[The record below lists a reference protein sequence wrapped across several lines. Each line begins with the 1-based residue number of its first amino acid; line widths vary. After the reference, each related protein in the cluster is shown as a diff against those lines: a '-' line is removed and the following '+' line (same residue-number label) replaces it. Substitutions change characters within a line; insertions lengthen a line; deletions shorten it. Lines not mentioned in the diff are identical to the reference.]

1 MNRRGFIALIVGAR
15 VAAGCK
21 ALASANS
28 PASHA
33 ERVVDAGPVNR
44 YAANRVDG
52 GFREQGFFLVR
63 KDGKLVA
70 LSSFCTHRHCKLTAE
85 SDSSFYC
92 SCHGSTFDPNGKVT
106 EGPAKRDLPMFA
118 TLTNQKGELLV
129 KVTT

>member
-1 MNRRGFIALIVGAR
+1 MNRRDFIALIVGAR

-21 ALASANS
+21 ALAGANS
-28 PASHA
+28 PALHA
-33 ERVVDAGPVNR
+33 EHVVDAGPVNH
-44 YAANRVDG
+44 YAANG
-52 GFREQGFFLVR
+52 IYGSFRDQGFFVVR

-92 SCHGSTFDPNGKVT
+92 SCHGSTFASKRQSNS
-106 EGPAKRDLPMFA
+106 PAKRDLPMF
-118 TLTNQKGELLV
+118 TTFTNKKGDLLV

>member
-1 MNRRGFIALIVGAR
+1 MNRRDFIALIVGAR

-21 ALASANS
+21 ALAGAHS
-28 PASHA
+28 PAFHA
-33 ERVVDAGPVNR
+33 EHVVDAGPVNHF
-44 YAANRVDG
+44 AANG
-52 GFREQGFFLVR
+52 IYGSFRDQGFFMVR

-92 SCHGSTFDPNGKVT
+92 SCHESTFDPNGKVT
-106 EGPAKRDLPMFA
+106 EGPAKRDLPMF
-118 TLTNQKGELLV
+118 TTFTNEKGDLLV